1 MAPTKIDST
10 PAPLNLS
17 TSSGSTSS
25 PTSGWDDSHS
35 RGTTDH
41 TSHSSSSETD
51 DDASGSVVDPDDD
64 PYHPY
69 NIDEP
74 AKKWVSNG
82 QFVYDAEQLEE
93 NM

>member
-1 MAPTKIDST
+1 MPALRVARNPSLLDSDLQWLAAQAPQFHTQPDAGYYFS
-10 PAPLNLS
+10 L
-17 TSSGSTSS
+17 
-25 PTSGWDDSHS
+25 PTD
-35 RGTTDH
+35 
-41 TSHSSSSETD
+41 SSSSETD
-51 DDASGSVVDPDDD
+51 DDASGSEVDPDDD